1 MSEFKGTPGPWEWN
15 GKWRVCAGVNTPH
28 ISVVCDTATRNS
40 DRNERNNANACLIAA
55 APDLLAAC
63 EDALTT
69 YEADMQHI
77 LDNGRLCNALR
88 AVIAKAKGT
97 DR

>member
-1 MSEFKGTPGPWEWN
+1 MGMSEFKGTPGPWEWN

-63 EDALTT
+63 EDALATC
-69 YEADMQHI
+69 EA
-77 LDNGRLCNALR
+77 GRLCNALR